1 MTPSSRRFS
10 GRAPAVAVVLALL
23 LSVGCGSEA
32 PTPVSAG
39 PTDPAAAPPPPAE
52 TAPPIA
58 APELP
63 AMADDTPAPA
73 AAFDPASVPE
83 STAVLPPLPFFTVPE
98 GLTSTFDE
106 ADRRLGFA
114 RQYVM
119 AGATPTPIEGQVWRD
134 RFVLDGRDGRRY
146 SALEFHRNYEQAIAA
161 LGGQRVSTSQYTREV
176 VDAAGGRDLIEKDSA
191 SAAAVPDYE
200 HHSYLVRQAGKE
212 YWINVSTGSFPEHG
226 YVVVI
231 EREAFKP
238 SVFFLDASAM
248 KQALDAEGRVALY
261 VNFDVDKATLR
272 PDAQPVIEQVVAL
285 MAADPEL
292 RLAIEG
298 HTDDTGSAERNRELS
313 TARAR
318 SVLGALVGG
327 GIDPARL
334 SSAGFGPDRPL
345 ADNASDEGRAKN
357 RRVELVKQ

>member
-1 MTPSSRRFS
+1 MTPSSRRFPV
-10 GRAPAVAVVLALL
+10 RLPALPVLLVLVLAA
-23 LSVGCGSEA
+23 GCGSDDPAPVQTADPAPAEA
-32 PTPVSAG
+32 PPV
-39 PTDPAAAPPPPAE
+39 E
-52 TAPPIA
+52 TAPPVA
-58 APELP
+58 APEP
-63 AMADDTPAPA
+63 PPESAGPSAPT
-73 AAFDPASVPE
+73 AFDPASVPE
-83 STAVLPPLPFFTVPE
+83 STATLPPLPFFTVPE
-98 GLTSTFDE
+98 GLASTFDE

-146 SALEFHRNYEQAIAA
+146 SELEFHRNYEQAIAA
-161 LGGQRVSTSQYTREV
+161 LGGQRISTSQYTREV
-176 VDAAGGRDLIEKDSA
+176 VDAAGGRDLIEKESA

-200 HHSYLVRQAGKE
+200 HHSYLIRQAGKE
-212 YWINVSTGSFPEHG
+212 YWINVSTGSFPVHG

-272 PDAQPVIEQVVAL
+272 PDAQPVIEQIVAL
-285 MAADPEL
+285 MSADPALE
-292 RLAIEG
+292 LAIEG
-298 HTDDTGSAERNRELS
+298 HTDSTGSAERNRELS

-345 ADNASDEGRAKN
+345 ADNASEEGRAKN